1 MIVVCARKVSHIGS
15 SVSSW
20 VLSDKLGQSKGPQ
33 EQEAGNRCQILRVVE
48 VDGTEIHSS
57 SSRDLEEGG
66 FQQ

>member
-1 MIVVCARKVSHIGS
+1 M
-15 SVSSW
+15 SSW
-20 VLSDKLGQSKGPQ
+20 VLSDKLGQSEGPQ

-57 SSRDLEEGG
+57 RSRDLEERG